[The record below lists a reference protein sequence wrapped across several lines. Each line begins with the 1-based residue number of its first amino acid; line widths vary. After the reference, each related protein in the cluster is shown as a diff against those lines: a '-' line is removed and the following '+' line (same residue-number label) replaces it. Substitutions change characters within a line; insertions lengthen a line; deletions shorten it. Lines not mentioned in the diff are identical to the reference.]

1 MSSRLFLRRVFSL
14 LPVMKK
20 IALLF
25 MFLTAFPA
33 AAYILSGEFII
44 SMFADRRKELKIESI
59 EIESEWTIFYKDLAS
74 EKFNA
79 REYIKAPYEMRI
91 DLAGEKAGGKTIIHR
106 GIWRYTRKTGETEW
120 KKEKCRLP
128 VEALLFSGALEI
140 KQKRAE
146 IKKFGVD
153 IEKRRMGRFDD
164 KIGFAVG
171 VEKVDEKLPVI
182 WFHRR
187 SFRPIRFVDYPEKD
201 GKTQEIDLRFIDYSS
216 SVSGEWYPRLIE
228 KYINS
233 KLVERR
239 EIISIKINPSIDEKI
254 FKTE

>member
-1 MSSRLFLRRVFSL
+1 
-14 LPVMKK
+14 MKK
-20 IALLF
+20 AAILF
-25 MFLTAFPA
+25 IFLTVLPA
-33 AAYILSGEFII
+33 AAYILPGDFII
-44 SMFADRRKELKIESI
+44 GMFSERRKKLKIESI

-74 EKFNA
+74 EKFSA
-79 REYIKAPYEMRI
+79 KEYIKAPYEMRI
-91 DLAGEKAGGKTIIHR
+91 DLAGERAGGKTIIHR
-106 GIWRYTRKTGETEW
+106 GIRRYTKKMGETEW

-171 VEKVDEKLPVI
+171 VEKPDEKLPAI
-182 WFHRR
+182 WFDRR
-187 SFRPIRFVDYPEKD
+187 SFRPIRFVDYREKD
-201 GKTQEIDLRFIDYSS
+201 GKIQEIDLRFIDYSS
-216 SVSGEWYPRLIE
+216 PVSGEWYPRLIE
-228 KYINS
+228 KYVNS

-239 EIISIKINPSIDEKI
+239 EIISIKINPSLDEKL